1 MGQVDD
7 ILNSISL
14 DDVDFSMFIG
24 LGWWQIINTV
34 CWVR

>member
-7 ILNSISL
+7 ILNSILL

-24 LGWWQIINTV
+24 LGWGRIINRV
-34 CWVR
+34 YWVW

>member
-7 ILNSISL
+7 ILNSILL

-24 LGWWQIINTV
+24 LGWGRIINTV
-34 CWVR
+34 YWVW